1 MRKLTAI
8 SMLVLVLVG
17 CSRAP
22 KANPAEENRIRVAV
36 FEYEMQ
42 EHPAAVYFLSIGEAA
57 GDPSDVIMKHFDG
70 NVPPV
75 KAASQCTAGPGGS
88 VNDMMTGDTGVLIK
102 AAAINWISETEVEV
116 KGGYLADAKSVSG
129 NTVHVVLQDG
139 EWAVDKD
146 KVDWG
151 S

>member
-1 MRKLTAI
+1 MRKFAAV
-8 SMLVLVLVG
+8 SMMVLALVG

-57 GDPSDVIMKHFDG
+57 GDPNDVIMKHFDG

-75 KAASQCTAGPGGS
+75 KPASQCTTGPGGS
-88 VNDMMTGDTGVLIK
+88 INDMLTGDTGVLIK

-116 KGGYLADAKSVSG
+116 KGGYLADAKSASA
-129 NTVHVVLQDG
+129 NTYHVVLQDG
-139 EWAVDKD
+139 LWVVDKD
-146 KVDWG
+146 TVNWG